1 MVTRRTGTV
10 ATLVVAGL
18 CAVGGYALVK
28 SSDESAGSQSARPGE
43 RPVAALQNVSA
54 APKLRL
60 QAGDDG
66 PKPGVFSRAARA
78 SDAPLA
84 AIPELAKD
92 VRRVA
97 TARRSGVEH
106 AVFVGN
112 DAKGMTCVFL
122 QEAPL
127 GRGGG
132 GCNPSRNPFGGSPVM
147 WSSSQYNEDP
157 QKLVIFGVAS
167 DRVRALSLAFDGGA
181 RTAVQVSDD
190 GGFVYVVTKPVIEP
204 IDVPKQIITF
214 ASNGRELGRT
224 DLGITFGP

>member
-1 MVTRRTGTV
+1 MLTRRSGIL
-10 ATLVVAGL
+10 AALVVAAV
-18 CAVGGYALVK
+18 CAAGGYTLVK
-28 SSDESAGSQSARPGE
+28 SSDESAEPQSKRAAQGP
-43 RPVAALQNVSA
+43 AIALQNVSA
-54 APKLRL
+54 ASKLRV

-78 SDAPLA
+78 SDKPLA

-97 TARRSGVEH
+97 TARPAGVEH

-112 DAKGMTCVFL
+112 DAKGLTCVFL

-147 WSSSQYNEDP
+147 WSSTQYNGDP